1 MLSSAI
7 HSLEFSSPIEKNS
20 SVFISSSINTSLLV

>member
-7 HSLEFSSPIEKNS
+7 HSLEFSSPIERNHRFLFHHLS
-20 SVFISSSINTSLLV
+20 THHL